1 MQEREYLRSREH
13 PHYCTC
19 VECQTKR
26 TAAAPTKLSSSEKKR
41 RRKARQKAAKGEA
54 APMDS
59 IWSDDGDP
67 DGQADQPG
75 ASDQAKSLGSLLDQ
89 VNEIVK
95 QTPKPGS
102 KKKRRKKK

>member
-1 MQEREYLRSREH
+1 
-13 PHYCTC
+13 
-19 VECQTKR
+19 
-26 TAAAPTKLSSSEKKR
+26 
-41 RRKARQKAAKGEA
+41 
-54 APMDS
+54 MDS

-75 ASDQAKSLGSLLDQ
+75 ASDQAKSPGSLPDQ